1 MFRKIK
7 TGLIVVL
14 MSVCMMPAFTQT
26 LTTQKQNPVAVPSGS
41 AINKKAEKQM
51 TFESLTPN
59 LIVSDIDRSAAF
71 YRDVLGFERVT
82 TVPENPPF
90 VFVWL
95 KHGSVNV
102 FLNAPQPEKAT
113 PPLALD
119 KAVAGTNSMYIK
131 LEGIDDLA
139 ARVHDRGVTLAI
151 PMHKEFYG
159 MREFAVRD
167 PDGYLI
173 IFAEPMQ

>member
-1 MFRKIK
+1 MSFFRKTN
-7 TGLIVVL
+7 TGLLALLIC
-14 MSVCMMPAFTQT
+14 VCAMPAYTQNAAT
-26 LTTQKQNPVAVPSGS
+26 EGPAPASVGS
-41 AINKKAEKQM
+41 AVVKKAEEKM

-82 TVPENPPF
+82 TVPEKPPF

-102 FLNAPQPEKAT
+102 FLNVPQPEKAT

-119 KAVAGTNSMYIK
+119 KAIAGTNSMYIK
-131 LEGIDDLA
+131 LDGIDDLA
-139 ARVHDRGVTLAI
+139 ARVHDHGVTPAI

-159 MREFAVRD
+159 MREFAVLD

>member
-1 MFRKIK
+1 MFRKTK

-14 MSVCMMPAFTQT
+14 MSVCWKPAFTQSPRT
-26 LTTQKQNPVAVPSGS
+26 EKQNPGAVLSG
-41 AINKKAEKQM
+41 AAVNQKAEKKM

-82 TVPENPPF
+82 TVPEKPPF

-95 KHGSVNV
+95 KHDSINV
-102 FLNAPQPEKAT
+102 FLNVPQPEKAA
-113 PPLALD
+113 PSLALD
-119 KAVAGTNSMYIK
+119 KAIAGTNSMYIK
-131 LEGIDDLA
+131 LDGIDDLA
-139 ARVHDRGVTLAI
+139 ARVYDHGVRPAI

-159 MREFAVRD
+159 MREFAVLD

-173 IFAEPMQ
+173 IFAEAIK